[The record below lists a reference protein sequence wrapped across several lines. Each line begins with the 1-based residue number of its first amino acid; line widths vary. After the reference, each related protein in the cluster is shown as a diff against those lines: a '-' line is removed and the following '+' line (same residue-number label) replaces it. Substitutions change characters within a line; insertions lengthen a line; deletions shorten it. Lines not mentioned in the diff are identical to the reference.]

1 MRRERA
7 PGPIGL
13 VLVLAAIATGCS
25 TTPDRTE
32 REESPA
38 IDAVYEGEDHTSGEN
53 RVEQLRDGLR
63 LDHTR
68 GATDAYIPLREP
80 DEVIAIYVY
89 PTADGNREGRRRT
102 SGHWQHSVVRWSDWY
117 GTD

>member
-7 PGPIGL
+7 LAAVGL
-13 VLVLAAIATGCS
+13 VALLGAIAAGCS
-25 TTPDRTE
+25 STPDRGE

-38 IDAVYEGEDHTSGEN
+38 IDAVYEGDDPTSGEN
-53 RVEQLRDGLR
+53 RVEQLREGLR
-63 LDHTR
+63 IDHTR

-89 PTADGNREGRRRT
+89 PTADGNSDGRRRT